1 MFYQKE
7 IGPAFRFGDVVRGYI
22 ATTPGLKQPILS
34 TTDDRYNIDIYL
46 PTYNVIITPCCS
58 IGEKMISLT
67 PLIEV
72 RNSFFSNPYFKEDL
86 TRINRKMEPQQAIP
100 PDAWQKLSYEEKQ
113 RRLEEGHS
121 YAFLEFFIYEGGELF
136 PKYIVNRREGNIET
150 NYYMIDFR
158 NTYKLN
164 CEAIK
169 TQKNVPIMSKCLEL
183 SLQPRAELRDK
194 LAYYYGRTPKED
206 EILED

>member
-1 MFYQKE
+1 MFYQKQ
-7 IGPAFRFGDVVRGYI
+7 IGSAFRFGDVVRGYI

-67 PLIEV
+67 PLIGV
-72 RNSFFSNPYFKEDL
+72 RNSFFTNPYFKEGL

-113 RRLEEGHS
+113 RRLQEGHS
-121 YAFLEFFIYEGGELF
+121 YAFLEFFIYEGDELF
-136 PKYIVNRREGNIET
+136 PKYIVNRKEGDIET

-164 CEAIK
+164 CEAII
-169 TQKNVPIMSKCLEL
+169 TPKNVPIMSKCLQL
-183 SLQPRAELRDK
+183 SLRTRSELRDK